1 MKFFSLLVGLWV
13 GLLCTLPASRAGAQ
27 GTLSTILTNGP
38 TANRLNVVVLAEG
51 YRAREKGQFLTDAT
65 NAVNRLLAAP
75 PFQEY
80 SGYFNAFAIFVAS
93 AQSGSDHYSPSTRLV
108 NTYFNSSFD
117 SYGFPNAITIPPNDR
132 DKNYADGQGKVDAL
146 LQALMPEY
154 DLVVMLVNDTTY
166 GGTGEPPLAITSLNS
181 AASDTVVHECGHAL
195 GGLADEYSTPYP
207 IYTPIECPNATTRIS
222 RSLIRWTVWIAETT
236 PVPTPATSPY
246 TNLVGLFQGA
256 EYHAAGWYRPKY
268 DCKMNRIGIPF
279 CEVCSE
285 QLVKSI
291 RHAVSAIDSFT
302 PATADLSV
310 TTTQAVAFGV
320 TLLEPNTH
328 NLSVQWFTNGAAVSR
343 ATNTAL
349 MLLPE
354 DLGNGT
360 HIVQAQVR
368 DLTELV
374 RNDPANVLSNSVTWN
389 LSVNLGQLRLVSP
402 RWLPEGQFSLG
413 VTGTAPH
420 GFVLQTST
428 NLLDWIPR
436 LTDPT
441 PLSGGQVY
449 YTNAD
454 PGGFPMRFYR
464 TTVTP

>member
-1 MKFFSLLVGLWV
+1 MLAGLWV
-13 GLLCTLPASRAGAQ
+13 GLLSSLPAPRAVAQ
-27 GTLSTILTNGP
+27 GTLSPILTNGP
-38 TANRLNVVVLAEG
+38 TANRLNIVVLAEG

-65 NAVNRLLAAP
+65 NAVNSLLAAP
-75 PFQEY
+75 PFSEY
-80 SGYFNAFAIFVAS
+80 SGCFNAFAIFVAS
-93 AQSGSDHYSPSTRLV
+93 AQSGSDHYSPSTNLV

-117 SYGFPNAITIPPNDR
+117 TYGNPSSLTIPPNDR
-132 DKNYADGQGKVDAL
+132 DKNYADGRGKVNAL

-154 DLVVMLVNDTTY
+154 DLVVMVVNDTAF
-166 GGTGEPPLAITSLNS
+166 GNDGTPGLAITSVNRY
-181 AASDTVVHECGHAL
+181 ASEAVVHECGHAI
-195 GGLADEYSTPYP
+195 GSLADEYSTPT
-207 IYTPIECPNATTRIS
+207 IYSPIERPNATAQTH
-222 RSLIRWTVWIAETT
+222 RSLIKWNVWIADTT
-236 PVPTPATSPY
+236 PIPTPATSAY

-256 EYHAAGWYRPKY
+256 EYRAAGWYRPKY
-268 DCKMNRIGIPF
+268 DCLMNHLGHPF
-279 CEVCSE
+279 CEVCAE

-291 RHAVSAIDSFT
+291 RHSVSAIDSFT

-310 TTTQAVAFGV
+310 TTTQALAFGV

-328 NLSVQWFTNGAAVSR
+328 DLSVQWFTNGAAVSR
-343 ATNTAL
+343 ATNAAL
-349 MLLPE
+349 TLFPR
-354 DLGNGT
+354 DFGNGA

-464 TTVTP
+464 TAVTP